1 MRKNERMALN
11 EIVESLNE
19 IHNNLEK
26 EKDSSLNSDE
36 YLFDYYLT
44 DAKDLVWNLFADKF
58 LAYEGAD
65 AELQSI
71 RSWNEL
77 KGFANRF
84 GTMVVENE
92 D

>member
-1 MRKNERMALN
+1 MK
-11 EIVESLNE
+11 ISVKS
-19 IHNNLEK
+19 NNIWVV
-26 EKDSSLNSDE
+26 DNQ
-36 YLFDYYLT
+36 DYYLT

-71 RSWNEL
+71 RSWNDL

-84 GTMVVENE
+84 GTMVVGNE
-92 D
+92 E

>member
-1 MRKNERMALN
+1 MFANNRVTLYNISVIRKGMNDMK
-11 EIVESLNE
+11 ISVK
-19 IHNNLEK
+19 NNGVWVV
-26 EKDSSLNSDE
+26 DNQ
-36 YLFDYYLT
+36 DYYLT

-58 LAYEGAD
+58 LAYDGAD
-65 AELQSI
+65 AELQGI

-77 KGFANRF
+77 KDFANRF

>member
-1 MRKNERMALN
+1 M
-11 EIVESLNE
+11 
-19 IHNNLEK
+19 
-26 EKDSSLNSDE
+26 
-36 YLFDYYLT
+36 
-44 DAKDLVWNLFADKF
+44 WNLFADKF

-65 AELQSI
+65 AELQGI

-77 KGFANRF
+77 KDFANRF

>member
-36 YLFDYYLT
+36 YLFDYYLS
-44 DAKDLVWNLFADKF
+44 DLVEVVDDEMFKLKKVIKR
-58 LAYEGAD
+58 LT
-65 AELQSI
+65 EL
-71 RSWNEL
+71 NG
-77 KGFANRF
+77 K
-84 GTMVVENE
+84 
-92 D
+92 

>member
-1 MRKNERMALN
+1 MKISVKSNGVWVVDN
-11 EIVESLNE
+11 Q
-19 IHNNLEK
+19 
-26 EKDSSLNSDE
+26 
-36 YLFDYYLT
+36 DYYLT

-71 RSWNEL
+71 RSWNDL

-84 GTMVVENE
+84 GTMVVGNE
-92 D
+92 DQGCEKWLMKK